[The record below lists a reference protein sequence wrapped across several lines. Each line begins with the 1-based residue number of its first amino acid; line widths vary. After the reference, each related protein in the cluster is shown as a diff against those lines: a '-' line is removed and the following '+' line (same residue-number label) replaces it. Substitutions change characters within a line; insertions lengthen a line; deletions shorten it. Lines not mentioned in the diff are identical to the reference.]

1 MADAATQDSG
11 RDTDATTARSIDG
24 RVLALARPLPPGL
37 LCHRCTAADLP
48 FELSSEFEEVPGLIG
63 QERAVEAISL
73 AMRMR
78 RKGYNVYA
86 LGPSGTGRHSQIE
99 ALLRKQAES
108 EPTPPDWCYVNN
120 FADPQKPRRLRLP
133 AGRGT
138 GLAAAMKRLVEE
150 LRAALPA
157 AFEHEEYRA
166 QRAMIEQEFKE
177 RHERAFGALR
187 ARADRSGIALLRT
200 TTGLALAPARD
211 GKALSP
217 EQFGELPPADR
228 ERIQHEIAAIQ
239 GELEAIM
246 HQASQWEREHRDTVR
261 ALDRDTAGAAIADLI
276 EELRASY
283 RDLREVV
290 DYLDAVERDVKENV
304 GDFLPRAVPQP
315 PETATPAALSPA
327 FEEDRFRRYQV
338 KVIIDNGGRK
348 GAPVVYEDNPT
359 HQTLVG
365 RVERIARFGALVT
378 DFTLLAPGALHRAN
392 GGYLILDADKLL
404 AGNFGWASLK
414 RALNAGEIRIET
426 LEQLLSQA
434 TTVSLEAEPIP
445 LDVKVI
451 LIGPPAPYYLLSAY
465 DAEFPDLF
473 KIAADFDDRMVRTT
487 ETVLLYA
494 RFICALARREQFRPL
509 DRDGIAR
516 IVEYASRLAGDGGQ
530 MSIEMRAIADVLRE
544 ADQLAAD
551 GKREIIGAAEVE
563 AAIEAKFRR
572 GDRIYRRLLDEIA
585 KKSTRVET
593 EGAAIGQVNGLFV
606 TAFGGASFGVPSRI
620 TARVRL
626 GRGEVVD
633 IEREVALGGPLHS
646 KGVLIL
652 AGF

>member
-1 MADAATQDSG
+1 
-11 RDTDATTARSIDG
+11 
-24 RVLALARPLPPGL
+24 
-37 LCHRCTAADLP
+37 
-48 FELSSEFEEVPGLIG
+48 
-63 QERAVEAISL
+63 
-73 AMRMR
+73 
-78 RKGYNVYA
+78 
-86 LGPSGTGRHSQIE
+86 
-99 ALLRKQAES
+99 
-108 EPTPPDWCYVNN
+108 
-120 FADPQKPRRLRLP
+120 
-133 AGRGT
+133 
-138 GLAAAMKRLVEE
+138 
-150 LRAALPA
+150 
-157 AFEHEEYRA
+157 
-166 QRAMIEQEFKE
+166 
-177 RHERAFGALR
+177 
-187 ARADRSGIALLRT
+187 RT

-239 GELEAIM
+239 GEMEAIM

-261 ALDRDTAGAAIADLI
+261 ALDRDTAGAGIADLI
-276 EELRASY
+276 EELRAPY
-283 RDLREVV
+283 CDLREVV
-290 DYLDAVERDVKENV
+290 DYLDAVERDVKEHV

-473 KIAADFDDRMVRTT
+473 KIAADFDDRMVRTR

-494 RFICALARREQFRPL
+494 RFICALARREQLRPL
-509 DRDGIAR
+509 DRDGVAR
-516 IVEYASRLAGDGGQ
+516 VVEYASRLAGDGGQ
-530 MSIEMRAIADVLRE
+530 ISIEMHAIADVLRE
-544 ADQLAAD
+544 ADQLATDA
-551 GKREIIGAAEVE
+551 KREVIGAAEVE
-563 AAIEAKFRR
+563 AAIDSKFRR
-572 GDRIYRRLLDEIA
+572 GDRVYRRLLDEIA
-585 KKSTRVET
+585 KSRPASRPKARRSARST
-593 EGAAIGQVNGLFV
+593 GSLSLLSGSPPFAAKAAELLRQ
-606 TAFGGASFGVPSRI
+606 AAAAE
-620 TARVRL
+620 ARL
-626 GRGEVVD
+626 
-633 IEREVALGGPLHS
+633 
-646 KGVLIL
+646 
-652 AGF
+652 